1 MIIRWLMAGALALL
15 PIAAQAQTAN
25 PSLTAHAGGVRSDE
39 AVRKLNLQ
47 RLDTVVT
54 VRGAVAETNVTAVFA
69 NPGNDI
75 LEGDFR
81 FMLPEGAVVTGYAL
95 DVNGQMIAGV
105 LVDQPRAKAVY
116 EERVRQRV
124 DPGLAEV
131 TTDGAF
137 RTRVF
142 PIPPRGTRTIRLRFV
157 APLYSSAQSDDIYL
171 LPLSVQPSEGWS
183 ITVRSSD
190 ATAPGVSWPGRA
202 VGPMVREGQGWIAK
216 GEGKSELS
224 GALTLSRA
232 AGSAVPVAL
241 VSRNS
246 LGERFVQ
253 LSGASGPVVPGPAG
267 KVRIYWDR
275 SRSRLQGR
283 HEDELALL
291 RRTLIALAPRSIEIV
306 LFNSS
311 GAERKTVAN
320 VDAAIAALKAV
331 RYRGASSF
339 AALTN
344 ETEPAYRCL
353 LFSNGRPAIDRAAAL
368 SAKCR
373 LDAVTTAPD
382 ADMAWLRHV
391 AASHGGRAFAL
402 GADGSAIEKALAW
415 NDAGV
420 TLVFDGK
427 GKRLDFVPVESRAG
441 RWMAIARAPAGNVV
455 SVRIG
460 SGDVQVA
467 LSGDAVSFDGE
478 GQLLAL
484 DTLATLGASEQRE
497 DYVKLSRRYSVASP
511 SLSFLVLETPNDYVT
526 ADIAPP
532 EGYPKELLGQYR
544 ELRKNADA
552 EKSEEQAERLNEV
565 AGMWAE
571 QVAWWKRRFPTGRP
585 RPPKPVATPTR
596 MRPPASAPATVM
608 PASPP
613 SPGPDR
619 NVIAGNTSAGDSD
632 ESSIVVTGSRVPV
645 MAMQSSP
652 VAVTAISS
660 ESISSKAAEDDP
672 NAPKIAIDAWQ
683 PDRPYLK
690 AFDAAPNAFA
700 TRFATE
706 EATHGGVPAFY
717 LDTAEWLR
725 KRGRNAEAAEM
736 VVAALDLPSANTA
749 TFGLV
754 AARLERYGAIDRAIE
769 LRERVAALEPDRP
782 QPKRL
787 LALALARRAA
797 LRPATAKADLER
809 AIALLSEVALTPW
822 DDAWDGIEMI
832 SLMEANAL
840 IPRLEAL
847 GGTAKLDPRLIGL
860 LDVDLRVVVDW
871 DTNATDLDL
880 WVDEPTGERA
890 IYSNPR
896 TAIGGRLSNDMTE
909 GYGPEEYMIHRAPS
923 GTYTV
928 RADVYASDRID
939 PNGASVITV
948 RLIRNFGRPNQSE
961 ESVDIELLGNDGGEK
976 LVGTI
981 AVQPR

>member
-1 MIIRWLMAGALALL
+1 MIARWFMAGALALL
-15 PIAAQAQTAN
+15 PVVAQAQTAN

-54 VRGAVAETNVTAVFA
+54 VRGAVAETSVTAVFA

-105 LVDQPRAKAVY
+105 LVDQPKAKAVY

-137 RTRVF
+137 KTRVF

-157 APLYSSAQSDDIYL
+157 APLYAPAQSDDIYM

-190 ATAPGVSWPGRA
+190 ATAPGVTWPGRA
-202 VGPMVREGQGWIAK
+202 TGPMVRDGEGWIAR

-224 GALTLSRA
+224 GALAISRARLPEAILSRNA
-232 AGSAVPVAL
+232 
-241 VSRNS
+241 

-253 LSGASGPVVPGPAG
+253 ISGASGPAG
-267 KVRIYWDR
+267 VGLAGRVRVYWDR

-291 RRTLIALAPRSIEIV
+291 RRTLTALNPRSIEIV

-311 GAERKTVAN
+311 GAERKTVAS

-331 RYRGASSF
+331 QYRGASSF
-339 AALTN
+339 AALAN
-344 ETEPAYRCL
+344 ETAPVDRCL

-373 LDAVTTAPD
+373 LDAITTAPD

-402 GADGSAIEKALAW
+402 GADGSAIEKALGA
-415 NDAGV
+415 AEGGV
-420 TLVFDGK
+420 TGVFDSA

-441 RWMAIARAPAGNVV
+441 RWMVIARAPANGGAV
-455 SVRIG
+455 SVRTG
-460 SGDVQVA
+460 SIEAKVA
-467 LSGDAVSFDGE
+467 LPDSAAAFEGE

-497 DYVKLSRRYSVASP
+497 AYVALSRRYSVASP

-532 EGYPKELLGQYR
+532 EGYPKELLAQYR
-544 ELRKNADA
+544 EQRKHADDGEA
-552 EKSEEQAERLNEV
+552 RARASRLDEV

-571 QVAWWKRRFPTGRP
+571 QVNWWKRRFPTGRP
-585 RPPKPVATPTR
+585 RPPKPVTTPMPTP
-596 MRPPASAPATVM
+596 MPEAVPAPVQAP
-608 PASPP
+608 SPP
-613 SPGPDR
+613 SPPVPDR
-619 NVIAGNTSAGDSD
+619 NVIMGNTSGADSE
-632 ESSIVVTGSRVPV
+632 ESSIVVTGNRAPV
-645 MAMQSSP
+645 MEIQSSP
-652 VAVTAISS
+652 SAVTVIAND
-660 ESISSKAAEDDP
+660 SIDRKAGEDDP
-672 NAPKIAIDAWQ
+672 NAPRIAIDAWQ

-769 LRERVAALEPDRP
+769 LRERIAALEPDRP

-822 DDAWDGIEMI
+822 DDTWDGIELI

-890 IYSNPR
+890 IYNNPR
-896 TAIGGRLSNDMTE
+896 TAIGGRLSNDMTS
-909 GYGPEEYMIHRAPS
+909 GYGPEEYMIHRAPA

-981 AVQPR
+981 QVKPR